1 MEIRSTWTILSH
13 FYLCFVTCLQL
24 RPKSISSSA
33 RNQEVYQDPTGQKK
47 KKDLNRNGEKNRKSC
62 GDRRKK
68 VDDTNWNTEGAV
80 EGRCE
85 EHGKG
90 KCRTGTDFRSVQQ
103 CPVPPCQ
110 SCHNLPPCFRGRRTR
125 SLSPDG
131 CLTLVLPALTQPSR
145 ATQHSQSSSPRPEHG
160 THSPAPNTAWAC
172 TANLHFGKG
181 QDVVIALHRSPSDQ
195 RLSWHKWEERATE
208 PRGKLPGCAAAS
220 SSYAQRDLKSS
231 ITLIFNRVT
240 FNEL

>member
-1 MEIRSTWTILSH
+1 M
-13 FYLCFVTCLQL
+13 
-24 RPKSISSSA
+24 
-33 RNQEVYQDPTGQKK
+33 
-47 KKDLNRNGEKNRKSC
+47 
-62 GDRRKK
+62 
-68 VDDTNWNTEGAV
+68 

-103 CPVPPCQ
+103 CPVPPFQ
-110 SCHNLPPCFRGRRTR
+110 SCHNLHPCFWGRRTR

-145 ATQHSQSSSPRPEHG
+145 AAQHPQSSSPHPEHS
-160 THSPAPNTAWAC
+160 THSPAPRSPPTPC
-172 TANLHFGKG
+172 TAHLYSGKG
-181 QDVVIALHRSPSDQ
+181 QDVVVALHRSPSEQ
-195 RLSWHKWEERATE
+195 RLLWHKWEERATE
-208 PRGKLPGCAAAS
+208 PRGKVPGCAAAS